1 MIMNKIQY
9 LDSNNITK
17 CHNFNTQNGDKPKYK
32 VRIYNDNR
40 MTITLHDF
48 IPFKDREFKQPV
60 PKANTNKLANKFMSY
75 KDYVRLLK
83 SCHKKLWDR
92 DFDQSKCISITL
104 TLKEDLDY
112 QKLNN
117 QFHRFLVYLKRKFG
131 KFEYV
136 RAIEIQKETRRF
148 HIHSIIQFNVLPKL
162 INKKIIEDLWKLG
175 ICYYE
180 PVDDIRGGIQY
191 ITNPKDPHL
200 QKDNPHFTCFLKG
213 TKVIT
218 SSQHFG
224 IKINKNSYEEIYITP
239 EHLKYIIDYHNDLYR
254 KNKGKFVRIDQHQFL
269 NSKKKEIDICM
280 DKIFIRSNKEF
291 IDNNF

>member
-1 MIMNKIQY
+1 MNKIQY

>member
-1 MIMNKIQY
+1 MNKIQY

-17 CHNFNTQNGDKPKYK
+17 CHNFNTQNGNKPKYK

-83 SCHKKLWDR
+83 SYHKKLWDR
-92 DFDQSKCISITL
+92 DFDESKCIFITL

-112 QKLNN
+112 QKLNK
-117 QFHRFLVYLKRKFG
+117 QFHRFLVYLKRRYG
-131 KFEYV
+131 KVEYV
-136 RAIEIQKETRRF
+136 RAIEIQKKTQKL
-148 HIHSIIQFNVLPKL
+148 HIHSIIQFNDFPKP

-175 ICYYE
+175 ICHYRRTK
-180 PVDDIRGGIQY
+180 DIRSGIQY
-191 ITNPKDPHL
+191 ITRFKDPHFN
-200 QKDNPHFTCFLKG
+200 KDNPHLTCFLKG

-218 SSQHFG
+218 SSQNFG
-224 IKINKNSYEEIYITP
+224 TKINKNSYEETYITP

-254 KNKGKFVRIDQHQFL
+254 KNKGKFVRIDQHVFY
-269 NSKKKEIDICM
+269 NKKITDLDFCKDRV
-280 DKIFIRSNKEF
+280 FIRTTKEF

>member
-1 MIMNKIQY
+1 MNEILY
-9 LDSNNITK
+9 LDSNNIMK
-17 CHNFNTQNGDKPKYK
+17 CHTLTTHSVDKPKYK

-48 IPFKDREFKQPV
+48 IPFQGKEFKQPV
-60 PKANTNKLANKFMSY
+60 PNAKTKKLANKYMSY

-92 DFDQSKCISITL
+92 DFDQSKCVYITL
-104 TLKEDLDY
+104 TLKENLDY
-112 QKLNN
+112 QKLNY

-136 RAIEIQKETRRF
+136 RAIEIQEDTRRF
-148 HIHSIIQFNVLPKL
+148 HIHSIIQFNDFPKL
-162 INKKIIEDLWKLG
+162 INQQIIEDLWKLG

-180 PVDDIRGGIQY
+180 PADDIRGVFQY
-191 ITNPKDPHL
+191 ITKFKAPHL
-200 QKDNPHFTCFLKG
+200 QKNNPHFTCFLKG

-224 IKINKNSYEEIYITP
+224 NKIDKDSYVETYITP
-239 EHLKYIIDYHNDLYR
+239 DHLKHIIDHHNELYR
-254 KNKGKFVRIDQHQFL
+254 NDKRKFVRIDQHQFF
-269 NSKKKEIDICM
+269 NTKKKGIVTCM
-280 DKIFIRSNKEF
+280 DKIFIRTTKEF
-291 IDNNF
+291 IVNNF